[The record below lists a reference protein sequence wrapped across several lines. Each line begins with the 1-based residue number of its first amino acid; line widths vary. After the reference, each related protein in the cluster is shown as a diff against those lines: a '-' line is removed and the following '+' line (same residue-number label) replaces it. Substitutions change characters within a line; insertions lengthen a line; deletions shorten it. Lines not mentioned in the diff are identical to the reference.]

1 MKKLFVTIILIC
13 TLCLSGC
20 GAFEEMKEGMKKSR
34 IMAENFCIEL
44 AYDNYDTARGYLHQ
58 NNWGKSDARFFAS
71 FVKDMETSN
80 GIDFSN
86 GVTFDSCISMSSTYY
101 DSVYDGSVYQF
112 VYKMSVGSKTINM
125 EFVVID
131 NDKGHG
137 ILSFEID

>member
-20 GAFEEMKEGMKKSR
+20 GTFEEMKEGMKKSR

-58 NNWGKSDARFFAS
+58 QNLTKGDPRLFLSALNN
-71 FVKDMETSN
+71 METSN

-86 GVTFDSCISMSSTYY
+86 GVKFDSCISMSSTYY

-131 NDKGHG
+131 NDNGHG